1 MLLLLALEGLDLA
14 PARHARG
21 VDGVQRAV
29 AERREVVRQA
39 ALLDLLVDR
48 VLEVRQRLLPKTC
61 ARVTVE
67 VKNLAGAP
75 PADRWSTGRRRGL
88 AVKPPRAASTRG
100 GVGRIMRLTRSAA
113 GYLDSGTGPLI
124 LAL

>member
-14 PARHARG
+14 PARHPRG

-48 VLEVRQRLLPKTC
+48 VLEVRERLLPEAC
-61 ARVTVE
+61 VVGARDSPEARVTVQRE
-67 VKNLAGAP
+67 KSGGRPSCRSAFEKSPRARSGHSLGARP
-75 PADRWSTGRRRGL
+75 QL
-88 AVKPPRAASTRG
+88 AVAS
-100 GVGRIMRLTRSAA
+100 S
-113 GYLDSGTGPLI
+113 S
-124 LAL
+124 